1 VTVKEVM
8 AYFGFPSAA
17 KFAAEWKNC
26 TATDKAQ
33 LKEGIANGSLT
44 Y

>member
-1 VTVKEVM
+1 MKAVM
-8 AYFGFPSAA
+8 DFFGMSVPEFRREWA
-17 KFAAEWKNC
+17 KMTDA
-26 TATDKAQ
+26 DKAQ